1 MVNMYMAGLFEYLYD
16 EMLKRI
22 KTDTYSVALKKD
34 DEMEFLRDEKDNIY
48 TTDLRAHAEL
58 VANALKNKSW
68 NEGIDIEVVKNEYQT
83 SN

>member
-1 MVNMYMAGLFEYLYD
+1 MVNMNMDGLFEYLYD

-34 DEMEFLRDEKDNIY
+34 NEVEYLRDNEDNIY
-48 TTDLRAHAEL
+48 TTDLRAHAE
-58 VANALKNKSW
+58 VMANALKTKSW
-68 NEGIDIEVVKNEYQT
+68 NEGVEIEVVKNEFQM

>member
-1 MVNMYMAGLFEYLYD
+1 MAGLFEYLYD

-34 DEMEFLRDEKDNIY
+34 NEVEYLRDNEDNIY
-48 TTDLRAHAEL
+48 TTDLRAHAE
-58 VANALKNKSW
+58 VMANALKTKSW
-68 NEGIDIEVVKNEYQT
+68 NEGVEIEVVKNEFQM

>member
-1 MVNMYMAGLFEYLYD
+1 MVNMNMAGLFEYLYD

-34 DEMEFLRDEKDNIY
+34 NEVEYLRDNEDNIY
-48 TTDLRAHAEL
+48 TTDLRAHAE
-58 VANALKNKSW
+58 VMANALKTKSW
-68 NEGIDIEVVKNEYQT
+68 NEGVEIEVVKNEFQM

>member
-1 MVNMYMAGLFEYLYD
+1 MVNMNMAGLFEYLYD

-34 DEMEFLRDEKDNIY
+34 NEVEYLRDNEDNIY
-48 TTDLRAHAEL
+48 TTDLRGHAEVL
-58 VANALKNKSW
+58 ANALKTKSW
-68 NEGIDIEVVKNEYQT
+68 NEGVEIEVVKNEFQM